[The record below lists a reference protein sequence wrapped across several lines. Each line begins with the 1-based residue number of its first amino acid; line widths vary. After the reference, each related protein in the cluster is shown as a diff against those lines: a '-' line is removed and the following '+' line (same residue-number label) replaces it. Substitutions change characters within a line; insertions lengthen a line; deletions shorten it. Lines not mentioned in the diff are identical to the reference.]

1 MSEENVQV
9 VRECL
14 AAYARGDNETALAAF
29 APNVEFD
36 VTVRPEGHVFIGREG
51 VAEAMRV
58 WTGAFDDWS
67 HEIEGFRDLGD
78 RVLVFSRERGRGK
91 GSGAIVD
98 QEDFFLITL
107 QGSKIVHWKLYL
119 DRAAALKAA
128 GLSE

>member
-1 MSEENVQV
+1 MSKENVEV

-67 HEIEGFRDLGD
+67 YEIEGLRDLGD

-119 DRAAALKAA
+119 DRAAALEAA